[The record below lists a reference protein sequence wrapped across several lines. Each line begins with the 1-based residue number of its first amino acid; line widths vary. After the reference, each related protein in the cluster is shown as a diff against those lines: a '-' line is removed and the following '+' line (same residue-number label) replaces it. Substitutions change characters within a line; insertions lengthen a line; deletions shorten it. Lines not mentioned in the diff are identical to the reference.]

1 MKRGGFTLVEVLV
14 ACAVLMIL
22 MAVLA
27 GLIGVIS
34 RTWTGTRGKIEQFQ
48 QARAAFEA
56 LSASLT
62 EATLNP
68 VLEYVD
74 QDGNYRD
81 ASDKNFVPA
90 RYVRRSDLRFLSGP
104 SLTGKP
110 GATTHAVFFQTPQG
124 VSDTIQGLDQLLN
137 TCGFFVELGDD
148 ANLLPTIVPSSQA
161 RTRFRL
167 LQLVEPTENLSVYSS
182 NGTAWFSTALA
193 DDSGIS
199 VAAENIIAL
208 VLLPKLSKADL
219 QEGGYTD
226 TSLAPNYTYDSNIAK
241 ATPALNSRH
250 QLPPVVQATMV
261 AIDET
266 SAARMTTSQQ
276 AELKTLLD
284 GLFQTAGSTTDPN
297 QAGLA
302 KDLKTLEDYLNA
314 QRITYRIFT
323 SNIALKAAKWSR
335 EQAN

>member
-1 MKRGGFTLVEVLV
+1 MRQHGFTLVEVLV
-14 ACAVLMIL
+14 ACAVLMFL
-22 MAVLA
+22 MLALA
-27 GLIGVIS
+27 GMVSLTS

-48 QARAAFEA
+48 QARTAFEA
-56 LSASLT
+56 LSKRLS

-74 QDGNYRD
+74 ASGKYRD
-81 ASDKNFVPA
+81 ASDRNFVPA
-90 RYVRRSDLRFLSGP
+90 RYERRSDLRFLSGP
-104 SLTGKP
+104 SITGRS
-110 GATTHAVFFQTPQG
+110 GATTHGVFFQSPQG
-124 VSDTIQGLDQLLN
+124 DSETLEGLDQLLN

-148 ANLLPTIVPSSQA
+148 GDWLPGIIPDSRA

-167 LQLVEPTENLSVYSS
+167 LQLVEPTEQLGVYSA
-182 NGTAWFSTALA
+182 NGTDWFTNALA
-193 DDSGIS
+193 SNSGIS

-219 QEGGYTD
+219 QAGGFTD
-226 TSLAPNYTYDSNIAK
+226 SSLAPSFTYNSMNGNSIA
-241 ATPALNSRH
+241 ALNSKH

-261 AIDET
+261 AIDES
-266 SAARMTTSQQ
+266 SAARMTSSQQ
-276 AELKTLLD
+276 NELKSLLD
-284 GLFQTAGSTTDPN
+284 GLFQAAGSTTDPG

-302 KDLKTLEDYLNA
+302 KDLKTLEDYLNS
-314 QRITYRIFT
+314 QRIAYRIFT